1 MVENKIS
8 EFAIIFMRAKT
19 EYDLVEQFVPVR
31 VVEGYYHEDDQCFVD
46 VDQNVYSHMAD
57 LVDYGN
63 VYAGRSD
70 MIDVI
75 KENEKVS
82 IMEIKRKILKEL
94 SKYDF
99 FKNIDESSDTFGII
113 KIRNKETGEYA
124 IFKDKDTELF
134 YTVYTEVK
142 NYLGGQV
149 IKKDNA
155 PKEEKTESDSKE
167 EIDNS
172 KRSST
177 PDEIINEIKKTIKG
191 QDEAVEKIATL
202 IWIRYN
208 LPMIDKTN
216 MLVLGPS
223 GVGKTAIFK
232 KIKQILNIP
241 LSIYSVT
248 GTSQAGYKGHD
259 IEEMLAQ
266 LYFDAGEDLK
276 LAEHGIVII
285 DEFDKI
291 SNNRDNGEIG
301 TTAIQN
307 ELLTLIE
314 GCERVVP
321 LDNHTNINMDTSNI
335 IFVGCGAFSNLF
347 EQEEK
352 KTNVIGFE
360 SDTKQETTKKQITV
374 DTETI
379 INKGGIIRELAGRLP
394 VIIQLNDLNNN
405 REVLKDI
412 LLNSDESKFRQI
424 IEAINSLGIEIEN
437 IDIVVDA
444 LIDDAI
450 SKKIG
455 ARGLVSSLMG
465 LFIKI
470 FKEAGNNP
478 GKYSKLIIGNNLIK
492 DPTDYKLIEKR
503 TKRKVKK
510 KTEEN

>member
-1 MVENKIS
+1 MVDDNVRS
-8 EFAIIFMRAKT
+8 EFAIIFKRVGS
-19 EYDLVEQFVPVR
+19 EYELVEEYIPVK
-31 VVEGYYHEDDQCFVD
+31 VVEGYYYEEQECFID
-46 VDQNVYSHMAD
+46 SEQNVYPHIAS
-57 LVDYGN
+57 LVDFGN
-63 VYAGRSD
+63 AYAGRSD
-70 MIDVI
+70 MINVI
-75 KENEKVS
+75 KSNESLSVA
-82 IMEIKRKILKEL
+82 EIKERILAVL
-94 SKYDF
+94 SKYNF
-99 FKNIDESSDTFGII
+99 YKNLDESSNTFGVV
-113 KIRNKETGEYA
+113 RTRDKETGEFA
-124 IFKDKDTELF
+124 TFKDKDTDTYYGMYAEAS
-134 YTVYTEVK
+134 
-142 NYLGGQV
+142 NYLSGRRNTNNQV
-149 IKKDNA
+149 D
-155 PKEEKTESDSKE
+155 KTEQSTDVSSEDKNE
-167 EIDNS
+167 QAKN
-172 KRSST
+172 ST

-266 LYFDAGEDLK
+266 LYFDAGENIK
-276 LAEHGIVII
+276 LAEHGIVVI

-291 SNNRDNGEIG
+291 SNNRENGEIG

-307 ELLTLIE
+307 ELLKLIE
-314 GCERVVP
+314 GCERAVP

-347 EQEEK
+347 EQEVK
-352 KTNVIGFE
+352 KTNTIGFGSLPKE
-360 SDTKQETTKKQITV
+360 ETIKKDIV
-374 DTETI
+374 IDTEVI
-379 INKGGIIRELAGRLP
+379 IDKGGIIRELAGRLP

-412 LLNSDESKFRQI
+412 LLNSDESNFRQI
-424 IEAINSLGIEIEN
+424 IMSLNSLGIEIEN
-437 IDIVVDA
+437 IDSVVDA
-444 LIDDAI
+444 LVDDAI
-450 SKKIG
+450 NKKIG

-465 LFIKI
+465 LFIRI
-470 FKEAGNNP
+470 FKEVGNNP
-478 GKYSKLIIGNNLIK
+478 GKYNKLIIGNNLIN
-492 DPTDYKLIEKR
+492 DPSDYKLVNQ
-503 TKRKVKK
+503 TKKKVKK